1 MCSHPEL
8 RRRRTK
14 YVLPLRGSFQQVF
27 GNDPVLTL
35 RILAGRIIRAAASWS
50 VVVGVLVLLGTGLEL
65 LTHWLSTPWLPAIV
79 AAVPFT
85 VFVGLRLAV
94 ARWPTLAGRIA
105 WHQLVG
111 PIGLF
116 ETVDLPDHLD
126 VLPNPDATFRH
137 PEAVRQQVARLT
149 ERGFVDVGTFDVY
162 LTEHLPTV
170 LLAHPAEH
178 CWANLFEAERGRRV
192 VEFVT
197 PYADGTS
204 VAFTNDRDRGLD
216 PMPGRHT
223 VRYRG
228 ADPLVVWDHCL
239 AERPPGAHVPVEPAT
254 TVAEFERYTAQWLV
268 WREERGFTPR
278 ERGMMAAP
286 LITWGL
292 TILTIGTAYLTI
304 LAVLVSAGLLALE
317 GSAASWWLLVL
328 PLPVAGALAPL
339 VLLVPAV
346 RRRAGIPSAAAPPD
360 TPPAS
365 EVAAEPVVTLTREPV
380 LERWFGN
387 GNYDQPL
394 RAFGFRRVGTFISP
408 FGILSLSVRSS
419 DGVYAVVWCPDTR
432 PWLEVVAVGADG
444 AHYRA
449 TPLAAGEPGLTTDRS
464 AGVEVLEPRCLA
476 LAGSAPRAALRPET
490 VATVLQAH
498 LAADATWRL
507 EVATAARE
515 ATEADRAAQQLSWRN
530 AGTLAIGLSWLWP
543 LALIGVLHLLESA
556 GWWNP
561 DGLLSSGRLFGVWI
575 VAMIGGFVVWP
586 WLRSQLQGARDE
598 AVRRSQTAGHESP
611 GS

>member
-1 MCSHPEL
+1 MRATLE
-8 RRRRTK
+8 
-14 YVLPLRGSFQQVF
+14 RGFQQVF

-35 RILAGRIIRAAASWS
+35 RILAGRIIRRAASWAI
-50 VVVGVLVLLGTGLEL
+50 VIGVLALLGTGLEW
-65 LTHWLSTPWLPAIV
+65 LTHGLPTPWLPAIV
-79 AAVPFT
+79 AAVPFAL
-85 VFVGLRLAV
+85 FVGLRLAV
-94 ARWPTLAGRIA
+94 VQWPALAGWLA

-116 ETVDLPDHLD
+116 EAVDLPDHLD
-126 VLPNPDATFRH
+126 VLPNPDAAFRH
-137 PEAVRQQVARLT
+137 PEAVRQQVACLT
-149 ERGFVDVGTFDVY
+149 ERGFVDVGTFDVH

-170 LLAHPAEH
+170 LLAHPAEQ
-178 CWANLFEAERGRRV
+178 CWANLFEAERGRWV

-239 AERPPGAHVPVEPAT
+239 AERPPGARVPVEPAA

-268 WREERGFTPR
+268 WRKERGFTPR

-292 TILTIGTAYLTI
+292 TILTIGTAYLTVLGV
-304 LAVLVSAGLLALE
+304 LASAGLLALA
-317 GSAASWWLLVL
+317 GSAASWWMLFLPVL
-328 PLPVAGALAPL
+328 VAGALAPFL
-339 VLLVPAV
+339 LLVPAV
-346 RRRAGIPSAAAPPD
+346 RRRAGSPPAAARPD

-394 RAFGFRRVGTFISP
+394 RTFGFRRVGTFISSL
-408 FGILSLSVRSS
+408 GMLSLSVRSS

-432 PWLEVVAVGADG
+432 PWLEVVAAGADG

-449 TPLAAGEPGLTTDRS
+449 APLGAGAGGGSLTIDRS

-476 LAGSAPRAALRPET
+476 LVGSAPRAALRPET
-490 VATVLQAH
+490 VAAVLQAH

-507 EVATAARE
+507 EVATAAHE
-515 ATEADRAAQQLSWRN
+515 AAEADRAAHRLSWRH
-530 AGTLAIGLSWLWP
+530 ARTLVTGLWWLWP

-556 GWWNP
+556 GRWDP

-575 VAMIGGFVVWP
+575 VAMIGGCVVWP
-586 WLRSQLQGARDE
+586 WLRSQLYAARDE
-598 AVRRSQTAGHESP
+598 AGRRSEAAGHDGA